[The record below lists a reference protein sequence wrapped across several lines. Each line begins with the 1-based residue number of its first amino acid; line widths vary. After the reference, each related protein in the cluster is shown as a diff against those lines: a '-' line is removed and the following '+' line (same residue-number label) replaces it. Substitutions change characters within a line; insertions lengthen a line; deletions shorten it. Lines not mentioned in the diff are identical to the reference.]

1 MSLSVSLTVVDNIKV
16 GTYIE
21 STNKLHVHEPNAS
34 VANFIQLTNNTTGLT
49 SSDGLLLGLD
59 TGSNLEINNQETG
72 DIILKTEGTEKARI
86 DSFGNLSIGT
96 AFLPTNASDGFL
108 YIPGMIGTPSGNATL
123 KTGLVPLTYD
133 TTTDTISGYN
143 SGWKTVK
150 STTSTTSE
158 IINTGNII
166 LDPNVEISL
175 LEGDPV
181 IPYVGDT
188 ILDWRTKI
196 GSSLGFGDFGGSY
209 GDNITTDLNGNIYVT
224 GSISGSSTISFFN
237 TADDPIGSSAVPD
250 VSNTVN
256 DISIVIAKYNSS
268 GVIQW
273 RTIIAAT
280 GITFYSCAII
290 SDGTD
295 IYVHAWASGTG
306 AISFYNTDTI
316 PVVQSAFDMPSG
328 TNDSIL
334 CKYNSDGVIQWRT
347 YIDASQWVYAYNIKH
362 FTNEL
367 YISGQGWGNLV
378 YYDTSLNSLP
388 AFNITGPN
396 GSALFSKFDTSG
408 NVLWRFIVVSS
419 ISQTLETAIQI
430 DSDGFFC
437 GASMQGL
444 GGTVSFYDSTD
455 VDQNADF
462 TITGNLTS
470 WIGRYTHAGL
480 FNWRAKILG
489 SSGSDSRIKGMTSDS
504 THVYACGTGFDT
516 LTFYNANDTIGGTLL
531 APLSSWVAKYDK
543 FGTFIWAVKLT
554 DSTSVF
560 YNIRTI
566 GADLYAIAMCDTT
579 VNLYD
584 ASGAVIPSL
593 ISTGISPGFVMI
605 RYNNSGTPVKRI
617 RFDGAT
623 VKTHVNHLND
633 DSIIISGRFEG
644 TGRFYDNS
652 EPHNEVISKR
662 ITNIGGNSD
671 LYIAKY
677 SSGSGVPS
685 DFAAMLSTAGA
696 VGARKNI
703 ILKNTNESNVS
714 ISGILNDV
722 STNMNFST
730 QGNNIEL
737 LSIDSTNWIV
747 VKNNGVVLS

>member
-1 MSLSVSLTVVDNIKV
+1 MSLSVSLTVADNLKV
-16 GTYIE
+16 GTYTE
-21 STNKLHVHEPNAS
+21 STNKLHVHEPNVS

-72 DIILKTEGTEKARI
+72 DIILKTEGVEKARI

-96 AFLPTNASDGFL
+96 ASLPTNASDGFL
-108 YIPGMIGTPSGNATL
+108 YIPGMVGTPSGNATL
-123 KTGLVPLTYD
+123 KSGLVPLTYD

-143 SGWKTVK
+143 SGWKPIK
-150 STTSTTSE
+150 LATSTASE
-158 IINTGNII
+158 IINAGNTI
-166 LDPNVEISL
+166 LDPDMGISL

-181 IPYVGDT
+181 IPNIGDT

-196 GSSLGFGDFGGSY
+196 GSSSGFGDFGGSY
-209 GDNITTDLNGNIYVT
+209 GDNITTDLSGNIYVT
-224 GSISGSSTISFFN
+224 GSMSSSSTISFFN
-237 TADDPIGSSAVPD
+237 TSNDPIGTSAVSD
-250 VSNTVN
+250 VLNPVAETSV
-256 DISIVIAKYNSS
+256 VIAKYNSS

-273 RTIIAAT
+273 RTIIAAS
-280 GITFYSCAII
+280 GITFYTCAII

-295 IYVHAWASGTG
+295 IYVHAWSYGTG
-306 AISFYNTDTI
+306 AISFYNTDTT
-316 PVVQSAFDMPSG
+316 PVVQSAFNMPSV
-328 TNDSIL
+328 TNTSIL
-334 CKYNSDGVIQWRT
+334 CKYNSAGVIQWRT

-367 YISGQGWGNLV
+367 YTAGQGWGNLT

-388 AFNITGPN
+388 AFNITGQN
-396 GSALFSKFDTSG
+396 GAALFSKFDTAG
-408 NVLWRFIVVSS
+408 NVIWRFKVVSS
-419 ISQTLETAIQI
+419 IAQTLETVIQI

-444 GGTVSFYDSTD
+444 GGNVSFYDSAD

-462 TITGNLTS
+462 TITGGFNS

-489 SSGSDSRIKGMTSDS
+489 SSGSNSRIYGMTSDN
-504 THVYACGTGFDT
+504 THVYACGVGTDT
-516 LTFYNANDTIGGTLL
+516 LTFYNANDTIGGTLS

-543 FGTFIWAVKLT
+543 SGTFIWAVKLT
-554 DSTSVF
+554 EVSSIF
-560 YNIRTI
+560 YNIRTV
-566 GADLYAIAMCDTT
+566 GTNLYAVAMCDTT
-579 VNLYD
+579 INLYD
-584 ASGAVIPSL
+584 ASGVVIPSL
-593 ISTGISPGFVMI
+593 NSTGVSPGFIMI
-605 RYNNSGTPVKRI
+605 RYNNAGAPVERL

-623 VKTHVNHLND
+623 VKTHINHLND
-633 DSIIISGRFEG
+633 GSIIISGRFEG
-644 TGRFYDNS
+644 TGRFYDSS
-652 EPHNEVISKR
+652 EPHNEDVSKQ

-671 LYIAKY
+671 LYIARY
-677 SSGSGVPS
+677 SLGNGIPS
-685 DFAAMLSTAGA
+685 DFAATLST
-696 VGARKNI
+696 VGSTGVRKNI